1 MSKSSQNGALKPG
14 DELFLR
20 WRLILGLEG
29 EKKGFSLNDLLESQS
44 SEALDEYLSGTGMES
59 LPPEETGRQDGRVP
73 TATQGKGKRRRKRKG
88 KTRGSV
94 GKAAAEAKLT
104 EIDELLQFCYEG
116 GTQSSGASQP
126 GDASPAMPVGNLMG
140 WKRNER
146 RGQKGTGG
154 SEPPQMTVP
163 VWLSKV
169 KKLFPSESR
178 ELLEADLIKRRGIEE
193 LIETPELL
201 EKVEPSLEMAK
212 LVLSYKDIMSPEVK
226 ESAKRLIRK
235 VVDDIKDLL
244 RTDVVP
250 AINGALRKDKHS
262 PHKAF
267 KNLDLPRTLR
277 KNLQNWDEERRKIIV
292 DRMFFHEREQK
303 RKPWHIITVV
313 DESGSMMDSVIYSAV
328 LASIFWEIPSVNS
341 SLVIFDTEVVD
352 LTPIVKDPVET
363 LMNVRLGG
371 GTYIGKAMTYVK
383 DNLVINPAKTI
394 ICLITDFYE
403 GMNEDILLTA
413 TKSMIEGKARVIGLA
428 ALAPDL
434 GPSYYPAFDR
444 RLAERMRKVGVDILA
459 CTPKHL
465 SELIS
470 RIIAQ

>member
-1 MSKSSQNGALKPG
+1 MSNSSHNDSLKPG

-29 EKKGFSLNDLLESQS
+29 EKKGFSLSDLMASQS
-44 SEALDEYLSGTGMES
+44 SETLDEYVSETGMES
-59 LPPEETGRQDGRVP
+59 FHPKLTERQDGHVP
-73 TATQGKGKRRRKRKG
+73 APGQGKGKQSRKRKG
-88 KTRGSV
+88 KTGANP
-94 GKAAAEAKLT
+94 GKAAAEAKLA
-104 EIDELLQFCYEG
+104 EIDALLQFCYESGTPMSGTPQTG
-116 GTQSSGASQP
+116 GSSTR
-126 GDASPAMPVGNLMG
+126 PVRNLMG
-140 WKRNER
+140 WKRKER
-146 RGQKGTGG
+146 RGPKGTGG

-169 KKLFPSESR
+169 KKFFPSESR

-277 KNLQNWDEERRKIIV
+277 KNLQNWDEERKKIIV

-303 RKPWHIITVV
+303 QKPWHIITVV

-383 DNLVINPAKTI
+383 DHLIINPAKTI
-394 ICLITDFYE
+394 VVLISDFYE
-403 GMNEDILLTA
+403 GMNEDILLTV
-413 TKSMIEGKARVIGLA
+413 TKNMIEGKARVIGLA
-428 ALAPDL
+428 ALGPDL
-434 GPSYYPAFDR
+434 GPSSYPAYDR
-444 RLAERMRKVGVDILA
+444 GLANRMRKIGVDILA

>member
-1 MSKSSQNGALKPG
+1 MENLTSTSKNTSSSI
-14 DELFLR
+14 DEQFLR
-20 WRLILGLEG
+20 WRLILGIEG
-29 EKKGFSLNDLLESQS
+29 EKKGLSLNRLMDSLS
-44 SEALDEYLSGTGMES
+44 SEQLEDYLPKGRPRGQQPDPQAPEAAPEN
-59 LPPEETGRQDGRVP
+59 LPEPAQE
-73 TATQGKGKRRRKRKG
+73 
-88 KTRGSV
+88 V
-94 GKAAAEAKLT
+94 GKA
-104 EIDELLQFCYEG
+104 EIDGNAGNNVDESADKTLATSTLSEIDAVLDFCYENAAQTG
-116 GTQSSGASQP
+116 NPAGAP
-126 GDASPAMPVGNLMG
+126 GRSRTRRSN
-140 WKRNER
+140 
-146 RGQKGTGG
+146 RGQRSGPKGAG
-154 SEPPQMTVP
+154 SERPQMTVP

-169 KKLFPSESR
+169 KTLFPTDSR
-178 ELLEADLIKRRGIEE
+178 ELLEADLVKRHGIED
-193 LIETPELL
+193 LLETPELL

-212 LVLSYKDIMSPEVK
+212 LVLSYKDIMAPEVK
-226 ESAKRLIRK
+226 EAAKKFIRR

-244 RTDVVP
+244 RTDVVS
-250 AINGALRKDKHS
+250 AINGALRKDKQS
-262 PHKAF
+262 PHKVF
-267 KNLDLPRTLR
+267 RNLNLPRTLR
-277 KNLQNWDEERRKIIV
+277 KNLQNWDEERKKLIV
-292 DRMFFHEREQK
+292 DQMFFYEREQK

-352 LTPIVKDPVET
+352 LTPIVRDPVEA

-394 ICLITDFYE
+394 IVLITDFYE

-413 TKSMIEGKARVIGLA
+413 TKSMIEGRARVIGLA

-434 GPSYYPAFDR
+434 GPSSYPAYDR
-444 RLAERMRKVGVDILA
+444 RLANRMRKLGVDILA